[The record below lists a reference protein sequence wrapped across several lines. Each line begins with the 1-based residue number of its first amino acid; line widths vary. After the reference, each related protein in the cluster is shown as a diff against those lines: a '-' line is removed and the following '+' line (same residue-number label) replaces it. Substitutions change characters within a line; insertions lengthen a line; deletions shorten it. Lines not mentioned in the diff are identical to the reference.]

1 MLALAEKDTVIDGLR
16 KEVLDCKKTIEMSKR
31 QKEHFKRPHMFMTS
45 SVSKS
50 RPVRATSR
58 SNRQVVLSARDTLV
72 STVSGIP
79 KFTDEGVTVNN
90 DEIGK
95 GQFGTVKTALLHKLG
110 ITVVAKIMDE
120 NFPKKAVF
128 AEAIVGLTLSGHNNF
143 PFCFGLLGNN
153 IILME
158 YFRAPQNNLMETC
171 PTFSQRLRAGIKA
184 NELKFI
190 CSGIIDGIAHMHSK
204 HLLHNDIKSDN
215 VIVADAVKIIDF
227 GKTTLISRPLVYNVV
242 PGSEEHKKYNS
253 VHRHLAHELRN
264 IPGSSQTIATDTYSV
279 GHMFKHAAA
288 TINFEPIIQ
297 LGRAMK
303 HVSPI
308 SRLSLASAVEMIKLM

>member
-1 MLALAEKDTVIDGLR
+1 MN
-16 KEVLDCKKTIEMSKR
+16 CKKTIEISER
-31 QKEHFKRPHMFMTS
+31 QKEHFKRPQIFMTS

-79 KFTDEGVTVNN
+79 TFTDDGVTINN

-110 ITVVAKIMDE
+110 ITVVAKILDG
-120 NFPKKAVF
+120 NFPKKAIF
-128 AEAIVGLTLSGHNNF
+128 AEAIVGLTLSGHKNF

-158 YFRAPQNNLMETC
+158 YFRVPRNNLMETC

-184 NELKFI
+184 HELKFI
-190 CSGIIDGIAHMHSK
+190 CSGIIDGIAYMHSK

-215 VIVADAVKIIDF
+215 IIIADAVKIIDF
-227 GKTTLISRPLVYNVV
+227 GKTTLVSRPLVYNVV
-242 PGSEEHKKYNS
+242 PGSKEHKKYNS

-288 TINFEPIIQ
+288 TINFEPLIK

-303 HVSPI
+303 HVSPF
-308 SRLSLASAVEMIKLM
+308 SRLSLANAVEKIKLM

>member
-1 MLALAEKDTVIDGLR
+1 MLALAEKDASIDGLR
-16 KEVLDCKKTIEMSKR
+16 KEVLTCKKAIETSER
-31 QKEHFKRPHMFMTS
+31 QREHFKRPHIFMTS
-45 SVSKS
+45 SISKS
-50 RPVRATSR
+50 RTVRATSR
-58 SNRQVVLSARDTLV
+58 SNKQLFLSARDTLV
-72 STVSGIP
+72 SMVPGIP
-79 KFTDEGVTVNN
+79 TFTDDGVTINN
-90 DEIGK
+90 NEIGK

-110 ITVVAKIMDE
+110 ITVVAKILDE

-158 YFRAPQNNLMETC
+158 YFRTPRNDFMETC
-171 PTFSQRLRAGIKA
+171 PTFSQRLRAGIKV
-184 NELKFI
+184 NDLRFI
-190 CSGIIDGIAHMHSK
+190 CSGIIDGISHMHSK

-215 VIVADAVKIIDF
+215 MIIADTVKIIDF
-227 GKTTLISRPLVYNVV
+227 GKTTLVSRPLVYNVV
-242 PGSEEHKKYNS
+242 PGSKEHKKYNS

-264 IPGSSQTIATDTYSV
+264 IPGSSQTIATDTYSI

-288 TINFEPIIQ
+288 TINFQPIIQ

-303 HVSPI
+303 HISPF
-308 SRLSLASAVEMIKLM
+308 SRLSLASAIDKLKLM